1 MRAKTISRLVA
12 LLLLYLLVFDA
23 AHDVLDLRHHL
34 QRALV
39 LECTWVGMEE
49 QVLEEE
55 GVLEETLERFRER
68 DSQPGFTLFGRV
80 LLELLQYL
88 ADLLPFRRVLL
99 LWLFVEWLDSA
110 ASTCSRARSRCS
122 TYVA

>member
-1 MRAKTISRLVA
+1 
-12 LLLLYLLVFDA
+12 
-23 AHDVLDLRHHL
+23 
-34 QRALV
+34 
-39 LECTWVGMEE
+39 MEE

-68 DSQPGFTLFGRV
+68 DSQPSFALFGRV

-99 LWLFVEWLDSA
+99 LWFL
-110 ASTCSRARSRCS
+110 C
-122 TYVA
+122 